1 MLLTMISMH
10 GEQSAVV
17 RHRLNNACSNL
28 GTYKLRLRVLQ
39 TGISKMLASV
49 IACTYFDTLINGRIA
64 LLCLHGFTDSYIG
77 MRFHGLTDLPRVT
90 PLST

>member
-39 TGISKMLASV
+39 IGISNMLAIV
-49 IACTYFDTLINGRIA
+49 IASTYFDTLTNGCIA
-64 LLCLHGFTDSYIG
+64 LLRLHGFTDSYIG
-77 MRFHGLTDLPRVT
+77 TRFHGFTDLPRVT
-90 PLST
+90 PLPT